1 MEQTTQSPPAT
12 SLGQTGN
19 VQTGNAQTGNAQP
32 ENAQP
37 GSRTQPLPA
46 TERDFHARPSR
57 TSSPG
62 FRIAVVIAVIVLLVA
77 GFFVYRYVT
86 SYESTDDAEVDG
98 HINSISTRISGHV
111 VKLNVLDNQSVQA
124 GAVLVEIDPADYR
137 VAYERAKA
145 DYENAQAAAA
155 AAGVNVPITSVST
168 DTQVSS
174 TDADVASARAG
185 IAAARQQFEAAKAQ
199 RDQAEANNVKAQN
212 DLGRYKQLVD
222 KQEISQQQYD
232 QAVAA
237 AKASAAAVESAH
249 ATADAVQSQVIQ
261 AQAKLVQAEANR
273 RNAQTAPRQM
283 EVIRSRAASAQA
295 EAQFKKADLDQ
306 AQLNLQYTKV
316 ASPVSGV
323 VSDRTVEVG
332 QNVTPGQELLKIIP
346 LNDVWITAN
355 FKETQ
360 LREMKVGQPV
370 TIEVDANGRSY
381 KGHVDSIAGAS
392 GARFSLLPPENATGN
407 YVKVVQ
413 RIPVKITLDPG
424 ENKDQSLR
432 PGMSVTPK
440 VWIQQ

>member
-1 MEQTTQSPPAT
+1 MEQTTQTPPAP
-12 SLGQTGN
+12 SSQTEKD
-19 VQTGNAQTGNAQP
+19 QP
-32 ENAQP
+32 GNAQP
-37 GSRTQPLPA
+37 GSRTQPLPS
-46 TERDFHARPSR
+46 TERDFHTRPSR

-62 FRIAVVIAVIVLLVA
+62 FRIGIVIVAVVLLVA
-77 GFFVYRYVT
+77 GFFVYRYVA

-111 VKLNVLDNQSVQA
+111 VKLNVLDNQYVQA
-124 GAVLVEIDPADYR
+124 GTVLVEIDPADYR
-137 VAYERAKA
+137 VAYERSKA

-155 AAGVNVPITSVST
+155 GAGVNVPITSIST
-168 DTQVSS
+168 DSQLSS

-185 IAAARQQFEAAKAQ
+185 ITAARQQFEAAKAQ

-237 AKASAAAVESAH
+237 AKASAAGVEAAH
-249 ATADAVQSQVIQ
+249 ANADAVQSQVTQ
-261 AQAKLVQAEANR
+261 AQAKLVQAEANW
-273 RNAQTAPRQM
+273 RNAQTAPKQM

-306 AQLNLQYTKV
+306 SQLNLQYTKIV
-316 ASPVSGV
+316 APVSGV

-332 QNVTPGQELLKIIP
+332 QNVSPGQELLKIIP

-360 LREMKVGQPV
+360 LREMKVGQSV
-370 TIEVDANGRSY
+370 TVEVDANGRSY
-381 KGHVDSIAGAS
+381 KGKVDSFAGGT

-424 ENKDQSLR
+424 ENKDQLLR